1 LVRVIRGSGPALRM
15 LTRSCMRVMCVSG
28 MRRWLGGCRRDLT
41 LSLSW
46 LRPLIWRRCLLRN
59 GSRGSMISALR
70 PSMMS
75 PGMGA
80 GLGSW

>member
-1 LVRVIRGSGPALRM
+1 MAWVIRGLGLRM

-28 MRRWLGGCRRDLT
+28 MRRWLGGCRRVRM

-59 GSRGSMISALR
+59 GSRGSMISAWM
-70 PSMMS
+70 PWMMS
-75 PGMGA
+75 PGMGV
-80 GLGSW
+80 GRGSW